1 MKTDKI
7 EKVYIEPTS
16 RCNLNCSMCPRNTW
30 KDEILG
36 DMDIDLFDSLINQ
49 VHSIETVNTIFFGGV
64 AEPLSHP
71 KIIEM
76 ITKAKAPN
84 INVELISNGAMLNKD
99 IIEKLLIAG
108 LDTLWVSIDLS
119 HSNSYEEKIGKH
131 GFEHAKLNLLS
142 FNVLKRRIN
151 PNAKL
156 GIAFVAMKSNIEQ
169 LPEIMYLGSVMGV
182 SEIKIS
188 NVIPYTKKMQEE
200 MLYNKSLSM
209 MGFREDLSA
218 IKAPLINM
226 PILDFDMLPREVLN
240 SVLRVGRSVKLGE
253 NLVVRKAGYC
263 KFVEDN
269 CLFVRW
275 DGEVSP
281 CIATL
286 HNNTTYL
293 HDIQRDIKF
302 ATFGS
307 IKTFGLSEIWE
318 SQNYME
324 FRFRVKNFDFSPC
337 VSCGTC
343 SYVEDNNEDCFGNLF
358 PTCGGC
364 LWAEGFAQC
373 P

>member
-7 EKVYIEPTS
+7 AKVYIEPSS
-16 RCNLNCSMCPRNTW
+16 RCNLNCRMCPRNTW
-30 KDEILG
+30 KDETLG
-36 DMDIDLFDSLINQ
+36 DMEMALFDNLIDQ
-49 VHSIETVNTIFFGGV
+49 VHSIETINTVFFGGV

-76 ITKAKAPN
+76 IAKAKTPN
-84 INVELISNGAMLNKD
+84 INVELISNGTMLNKD
-99 IIEKLLIAG
+99 IIEQLLLAG
-108 LDTLWVSIDLS
+108 LDTLWVSIDTS
-119 HSNSYEEKIGKH
+119 HSNSYEEKIGKN
-131 GFEHAKLNLLS
+131 GFEHAKSNLLS
-142 FNVLKRRIN
+142 FNTLKRRIN
-151 PNAKL
+151 PKAKL

-169 LPEIMYLGSVMGV
+169 LPDIIYLGNVMGV

-188 NVIPYTKKMQEE
+188 NVIPYTMEMQDE

-209 MGFREDLSA
+209 MAYRDDLSDA
-218 IKAPLINM
+218 NSTLVNM
-226 PILDFDMLPREVLN
+226 PIMDFDMLPREVLN

-253 NLVVRKAGYC
+253 NLIVRKTGYC

-281 CIATL
+281 CMATL

-293 HDIQRDIKF
+293 HNVQRDIKF
-302 ATFGS
+302 ATFGN
-307 IKTFGLSEIWE
+307 IGTFGLSSIWE
-318 SQNYME
+318 SQEYME
-324 FRFRVKNFDFSPC
+324 FRARVKSFDFSPC
-337 VSCGTC
+337 ISCGACT
-343 SYVEDNNEDCFGNLF
+343 YVEGNNEDCFGNVF
-358 PTCGGC
+358 PTCGAC